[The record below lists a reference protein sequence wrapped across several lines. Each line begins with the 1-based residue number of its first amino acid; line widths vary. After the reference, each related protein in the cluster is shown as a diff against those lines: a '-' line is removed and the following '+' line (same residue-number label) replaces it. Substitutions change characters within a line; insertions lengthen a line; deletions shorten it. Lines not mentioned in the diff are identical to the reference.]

1 MERRKREMSEKEEK
15 SSLKKHSKKAKAM
28 NPTRIQDCR
37 EKLIKS
43 GEGRPIRL
51 VNDSAVP
58 LPPKPRVPVN
68 ANCVMR
74 CEPLADG

>member
-1 MERRKREMSEKEEK
+1 MSEKEEK

-43 GEGRPIRL
+43 GGGHPIRL